1 MINGFNDQTKE
12 LNEYE
17 RNTLL
22 PIIISGLQRKV
33 GIENAITSK
42 EIESKLRL
50 KGHEVRGAR
59 LRKIINFIRINGL
72 IDCLMASSKG
82 YWIEDDKD
90 IILKYINSLEQRA
103 ESIRY
108 VAECLK
114 TQLWKQ
120 L

>member
-1 MINGFNDQTKE
+1 MLNGFHDQTKE
-12 LNEYE
+12 LTEYE

-42 EIESKLRL
+42 EIESKLNL
-50 KGHEVRGAR
+50 KGYDVSGAR
-59 LRKIINFIRINGL
+59 LRKLINFIRINGL
-72 IDCLMASSKG
+72 IDCLIASSKG

-90 IILKYINSLEQRA
+90 KLLKYINSLEQRA
-103 ESIRY
+103 ESIMH

-114 TQLWKQ
+114 NQLWRQ